1 MMGNLAVALITHGRI
16 KTTLSKAKAL
26 RPFIEKVITL
36 AKKADA
42 ANDAARKLHF
52 RRLAISRVRDKQAVA
67 QLFDERASE
76 FADRSG
82 GYTRIY
88 KLGQRVGDAAEV
100 ALIELIDGNDEGYSK
115 RPAKKATKKAA
126 KVEEE
131 APVAVEAEA
140 PAAEA
145 TEAEAPAAEATEA
158 EAPAAEE
165 KKPVK
170 KAAKKAAK
178 KAVKKAAPAA
188 DEKDA

>member
-16 KTTLSKAKAL
+16 QTTLTKAKAL
-26 RPFIEKVITL
+26 RPFIEKIITL
-36 AKKADA
+36 AKKADS

-52 RRLAISRVRDKQAVA
+52 RRLAISRVRDKAAVA
-67 QLFDERASE
+67 KLFDERVSE
-76 FADRSG
+76 FTERNG

-88 KLGQRVGDAAEV
+88 KLGQRIGDAAEV

-115 RPAKKATKKAA
+115 KPAKKAAKKATDKA
-126 KVEEE
+126 AE
-131 APVAVEAEA
+131 AEAEAAVTEEAEA

-145 TEAEAPAAEATEA
+145 TEAEAPV
-158 EAPAAEE
+158 AEE

-178 KAVKKAAPAA
+178 KKAAKKKAAKKAPAKEE
-188 DEKDA
+188 EKDA